1 MSDVDPAPTP
11 QGPTPPPTPSG
22 PRRWVAVAVMFL
34 VVVALAALATW
45 AKGRG

>member
-1 MSDVDPAPTP
+1 
-11 QGPTPPPTPSG
+11 
-22 PRRWVAVAVMFL
+22 VAVAAMFL